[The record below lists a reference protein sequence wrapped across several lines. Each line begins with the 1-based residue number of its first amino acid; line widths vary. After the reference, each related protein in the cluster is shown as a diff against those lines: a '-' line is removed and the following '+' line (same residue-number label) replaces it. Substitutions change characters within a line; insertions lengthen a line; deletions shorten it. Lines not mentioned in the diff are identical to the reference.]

1 MSDTIAESKAVLVQT
16 VQRIV
21 DESGDGTANDFDAKT
36 WLEEWINQPNPAL
49 GGAKPVSYLD
59 TMAGRLLLRNLLLRS
74 QSGAFS

>member
-21 DESGDGTANDFDAKT
+21 DESGDGKDFDAKA